1 MESLAL
7 PAQGGG
13 GCSIPGNIPAPVG
26 WDLEQ
31 PGLVKGGPGHG
42 RVWKERVCKGSFQ
55 PKPLDDCTVL
65 GYGESC

>member
-42 RVWKERVCKGSFQ
+42 RVWKEGSVKVPSNPNPWMIVQF
-55 PKPLDDCTVL
+55 
-65 GYGESC
+65 